1 MKVIFLFLLSFSSN
15 RGGGGS
21 ISPVIYVYAVSDD
34 RESTPASYCTGELS
48 LFLGDNTYEYSCKTN
63 ISVSSNPVVYNVI
76 PLFSNEDIRVKDNV
90 RVKKRTALLI

>member
-1 MKVIFLFLLSFSSN
+1 MKVIFLFLLSFSSI
-15 RGGGGS
+15 GGGGS

-63 ISVSSNPVVYNVI
+63 ISVSSNPVRVYNVI
-76 PLFSNEDIRVKDNV
+76 PLFSNEDIRVKANV